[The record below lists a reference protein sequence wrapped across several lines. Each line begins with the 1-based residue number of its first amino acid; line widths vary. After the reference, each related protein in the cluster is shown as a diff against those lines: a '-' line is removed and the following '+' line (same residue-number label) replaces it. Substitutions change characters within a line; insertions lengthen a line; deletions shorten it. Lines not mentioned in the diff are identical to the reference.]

1 MFDERSF
8 MFYQSIYSYLFI
20 LSSLTF
26 TAHIYA
32 TENPAARTEI
42 WKPIPELVSLNHKG
56 VPSDA
61 IIIFDGSDFSALQG
75 KDGSKVSW
83 NIDDGVMIVKPDAGD
98 IQTKESFCDAQFH
111 IEWRAPLE
119 RYGKSNQHWGN
130 SGLKIQDR
138 YEVQILH
145 SLNNPTYVNGQ
156 AGSIYKQYPPLVN
169 ASLKAGEWQTYD
181 IIFTAPRFNQKEE
194 LISPAYITL
203 LHNGVLV
210 QNHVEVKGKT
220 LNVGDPSYL
229 AHGCAP
235 LKIQEHTATVS
246 FRNIWARKL

>member
-1 MFDERSF
+1 MFSQF
-8 MFYQSIYSYLFI
+8 TYSSLFI
-20 LSSLTF
+20 ITLLVFSIESSS
-26 TAHIYA
+26 A
-32 TENPAARTEI
+32 ENPAKRTELWRPVPKQI
-42 WKPIPELVSLNHKG
+42 TFDHQK

-61 IIIFDGSDFSALQG
+61 IVIFDGTQVSALQHQ
-75 KDGSKVSW
+75 DGSNISW
-83 NIDDGVMIVKPDAGD
+83 EVDKGVLTVKPDAGD

-181 IIFTAPRFNQKEE
+181 IIYTAPRFSQQKK

-203 LHNGVLV
+203 LHNGILV
-210 QNHVEVKGKT
+210 QNHEEVKGKT
-220 LNVGDPSYL
+220 LNVGDPSYT

-235 LKIQEHTATVS
+235 LKIQEHTAKVS

>member
-1 MFDERSF
+1 MSF
-8 MFYQSIYSYLFI
+8 QFKSKCLLILGSI
-20 LSSLTF
+20 TF
-26 TAHIYA
+26 NTACTA
-32 TENPAARTEI
+32 TENPAARTEV
-42 WKPIPELVSLNHKG
+42 WEPIPKQITLNQKD

-61 IIIFDGSDFSALQG
+61 IVIFDGSNVSSLQHQ
-75 KDGSKVSW
+75 DGSDVSW
-83 NIDDGVMIVKPDAGD
+83 FLNKGILTVKPDAGD

-119 RYGKSNQHWGN
+119 RYAEGNQHWGN
-130 SGLKIQDR
+130 SGLKIQER

-145 SLNNPTYVNGQ
+145 SFNNPTYVNGQ
-156 AGSIYKQYPPLVN
+156 AGAIYKQSPPLVN
-169 ASLKAGEWQTYD
+169 ASLQAGEWQTYD
-181 IIFTAPRFNQKEE
+181 IIYTAPRFSQKKE

-220 LNVGDPSYL
+220 LNVGDPSYT